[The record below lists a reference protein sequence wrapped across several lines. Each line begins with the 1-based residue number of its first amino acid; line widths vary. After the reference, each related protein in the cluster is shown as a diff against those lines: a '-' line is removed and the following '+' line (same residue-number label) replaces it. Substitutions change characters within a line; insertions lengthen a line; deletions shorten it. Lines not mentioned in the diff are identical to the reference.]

1 MRIVETLLNKPEL
14 IDSIYINTDWF
25 TDIKLRNIVKAMQSL
40 DLQERTLLNIFN
52 EMDNDGSVEYK
63 NLVDIQSGFITSA
76 SFENDVKS
84 LHKLYAQRNL
94 EVSMEVYKQYPKK
107 QELANLSETIA
118 ELEKIDEAEDDGK
131 LEDTIEELQVRLT
144 SGKPTGI
151 KSFEKLDNLLAGG
164 LYGSMLFTI
173 GARPSVGKTAYAVNL
188 ARQIVSED
196 PEIQVDFFTLEMNK
210 REMLNR
216 FISAVANVDSQKLKN
231 PNDDLDLVFTEQVS
245 AGIDWVRAH
254 KIRIYDRV
262 LTLGG
267 ILSVI
272 KKNAAKA
279 KPDKYVTIIDYIGLV
294 KVNGRQDRWLQVG
307 KITRELKIIANE
319 YNIPVIALAQLNRGV
334 ESRQNKEPMLSDL
347 RESGSIEQDSNVVA
361 FLYRP
366 DDDNRELVKLSIRKN
381 REGSLG
387 DISYYFDGK
396 YMYFKETEDEQ

>member
-63 NLVDIQSGFITSA
+63 HLVDIQSGFVTSA
-76 SFENDVKS
+76 SIESDVKS

-94 EVSMEVYKQYPKK
+94 EVSMDVYKQYPKK
-107 QELANLSETIA
+107 QELANLSEAIA

-131 LEDTIEELQVRLT
+131 LENAIEELQDRLA

-196 PEIQVDFFTLEMNK
+196 PEVQVDFFTLEMNK

-231 PNDDLDLVFTEQVS
+231 PSDLDLLFSEQVS
-245 AGIDWVRAH
+245 AGINWVRNH
-254 KIRIYDRV
+254 NIRIYDRV

-279 KPDKYVTIIDYIGLV
+279 KPDKYVAIIDYIGLV

-307 KITRELKIIANE
+307 QITRELKIIANE

>member
-1 MRIVETLLNKPEL
+1 MRIVETLLNKTEL
-14 IDSIYINTDWF
+14 IDSTYINVDWF

-63 NLVDIQSGFITSA
+63 NLVDIQGGFITSA

-107 QELANLSETIA
+107 QELANLSEAIS

-196 PEIQVDFFTLEMNK
+196 PEVQVDFFTLEMNK

-231 PNDDLDLVFTEQVS
+231 PSDLDLLFSEQVS
-245 AGIDWVRAH
+245 AGINWVRNH
-254 KIRIYDRV
+254 NIRIYDRV

-279 KPDKYVTIIDYIGLV
+279 KPDKYVAIIDYIGLV
-294 KVNGRQDRWLQVG
+294 KVNNRQDRWLQVG
-307 KITRELKIIANE
+307 QITRELKIIANE

-334 ESRQNKEPMLSDL
+334 ESRQNKEPLLSDL

-396 YMYFKETEDEQ
+396 YMYFKETEDTQ

>member
-52 EMDNDGSVEYK
+52 EMDNDGSIEYK
-63 NLVDIQSGFITSA
+63 DLVDIQSGFVTSA
-76 SFENDVKS
+76 SIESDVKS

-94 EVSMEVYKQYPKK
+94 EVSMDVYKQYPKK
-107 QELANLSETIA
+107 QELANLSEAIA

-131 LEDTIEELQVRLT
+131 LEDAIEELQVRLT

-196 PEIQVDFFTLEMNK
+196 PEVQVDFFTLEMNK

-231 PNDDLDLVFTEQVS
+231 PSDLDLVFTEQVS
-245 AGIDWVRAH
+245 AGINWVRNH

-279 KPDKYVTIIDYIGLV
+279 KPDKYVAIIDYIGLV

-334 ESRQNKEPMLSDL
+334 ESRQNKEPLLSDL

-366 DDDNRELVKLSIRKN
+366 DEDNRELVKLSIRKN

-396 YMYFKETEDEQ
+396 YMYFKETDEVE